1 MTKVLTKAPKQ
12 SKLFFLKQY
21 LRKPFG
27 TGSITPSSQ
36 KLAQLMV
43 ANLGLEPGDM
53 VVELGPGT
61 GVFTREILAQG
72 VSPENLILIEFNADF
87 ARYLR
92 DEFPKV
98 RIVEGDAGELPKLL
112 QSLGQGPVRRIVS
125 GIPLRS
131 LKPEQRGKI
140 TIAIAEALGPGGI
153 AVQFSYLKA
162 SPLPKITA
170 TKAGLTA
177 KRVAVALGNMPPA
190 FVWRYIKSASLPCL
204 EVSWPL

>member
-1 MTKVLTKAPKQ
+1 LTTVQPKISKT

-36 KLAQLMV
+36 KLAELMI
-43 ANLGLEPGDM
+43 ANLGLEPDDV

-72 VSPENLILIEFNADF
+72 VLPANLILVEFNKDF
-87 ARYLR
+87 AKYLR
-92 DEFPKV
+92 EEFPNV
-98 RIVEGDAGELPKLL
+98 RIVEGDAGELPTLL
-112 QSLGQGPVRRIVS
+112 RGLGQRRVRRVVS

-131 LKPEQRGKI
+131 LKPEHRKRI
-140 TIAIAEALGPGGI
+140 TVAIAEALEPGGV

-162 SPLPKITA
+162 SPLPKTA
-170 TKAGLTA
+170 AMEAGLRGT
-177 KRVAVALGNMPPA
+177 RVAVTLGNVPPA
-190 FVWRYIKSASLPCL
+190 FVWQYTKVI
-204 EVSWPL
+204 